1 MRRPTSSAD
10 VENNLSSTT
19 GLIRIWLNRTSVFV
33 SRSIFDLPGFIGPM
47 ISRKWR
53 APGSLLR
60 LFERTVPA

>member
-1 MRRPTSSAD
+1 MSNQPPERRNEKVDSLQIFVFLGTKNAAP
-10 VENNLSSTT
+10 LSPEP
-19 GLIRIWLNRTSVFV
+19 GG
-33 SRSIFDLPGFIGPM
+33 DLPGFIGPM

>member
-1 MRRPTSSAD
+1 MNGCHQKETLLGLD
-10 VENNLSSTT
+10 IDGTLT
-19 GLIRIWLNRTSVFV
+19 GDRKALDQL
-33 SRSIFDLPGFIGPM
+33 DLPGFIGPM